1 MVNGL
6 HRTIDW
12 RCSICPRFRE
22 RAGRRRLRFN
32 LNGIIHLSR
41 IGSDLFLLTR
51 NSLVICANGITG
63 RERSHFTLP
72 SPFFPNSITEVEPGE
87 TRRSEDRELGAIH
100 ELREKRQATGYGFQ
114 TSDVVTVQRNC
125 FSVPLIFE
133 SENTSVVCRI
143 ANIFNNLLDALHAN
157 SRVEN
162 SISRVHVF
170 HDFWKIVRNESADGC
185 NEHAASSFNN
195 LLRPTRNIAGCLIN
209 RLRIGWLWSSSI
221 DVG

>member
-1 MVNGL
+1 MENGL

-12 RCSICPRFRE
+12 RSSICPRFRE

-72 SPFFPNSITEVEPGE
+72 SPFFPNSITRSGAEWNSPLRRTKWAWSDSRVTRE
-87 TRRSEDRELGAIH
+87 TTSYRLRFSNLLTSLQFREI
-100 ELREKRQATGYGFQ
+100 
-114 TSDVVTVQRNC
+114 VVQRSHPRC
-125 FSVPLIFE
+125 E
-133 SENTSVVCRI
+133 TSVSHREYFSACSMH
-143 ANIFNNLLDALHAN
+143 FAN
-157 SRVEN
+157 SRAEN
-162 SISRVHVF
+162 SIHGVHVSR
-170 HDFWKIVRNESADGC
+170 FWKIVRNESADGC
-185 NEHAASSFNN
+185 KEHAASSFNN
-195 LLRPTRNIAGCLIN
+195 LHRPTRDIADCLIN